1 MDECLRILLS
11 LPCTSA
17 RSRLRR
23 AGKKFIQPLDLA
35 APCSALNC
43 SRQRLLSKSLI
54 VCVSMF
60 SAAVESRPVVG
71 VKRLAFPDSSHEIRI
86 CDEETTKANAVRMV
100 LFNGEGGALRAVS
113 GCGEKRSMKHL
124 SKERSIVHGVFVEFV
139 S

>member
-60 SAAVESRPVVG
+60 SAAVESRSVVG
-71 VKRLAFPDSSHEIRI
+71 VKRLAFPDSPHEIRI
-86 CDEETTKANAVRMV
+86 CDEETTKGDRVRMV
-100 LFNGEGGALRAVS
+100 LFNGQ
-113 GCGEKRSMKHL
+113 CGTFRRVRSRRKKRSMKHL
-124 SKERSIVHGVFVEFV
+124 TKERRIIHCVFVEFV
-139 S
+139 